1 MIRVLIVDDTATT
14 RQFLVKLL
22 TQGGQIEVVGQ
33 ASNGQAAI
41 EMTRELKPDV
51 ITMDIVMP
59 NMDGVETTA
68 RIMQVTPTPI
78 VILSSLEDIRISAL
92 SMNALNSGALAVLA
106 MPRPDNP
113 DISALASHLRET
125 VSAMAKVKSVR
136 LEKQKQKSSQTASPA
151 KAAATTK
158 AAANSTLKALLE
170 NHDPVQIVTVACS
183 VGGPAALAKFLG
195 QLPANL
201 PVPILV
207 TQHIS
212 RGFTEDLAGWL
223 NQGAAL
229 EVKVAKDFEI
239 VTPGR
244 VYIAPDDH
252 HLGLHDKTHIKTS
265 NTPPIKGFRPAA
277 TFMFESVARVYKSGA
292 TAVILTGMGDDGLAG
307 MKIHKEL
314 GGIIIAQDEDSCI
327 VYGMPKAV
335 VNAGLADLVLPLDT
349 IANNLLALVQES
361 QGNGTHKMSS

>member
-22 TQGGQIEVVGQ
+22 TEAGHIEVVGQ

-68 RIMQVTPTPI
+68 KIMHATPTPI
-78 VILSSLEDIRISAL
+78 VILSSIEDIRISKL
-92 SMNALNSGALAVLA
+92 SLNALNSGALAVLA
-106 MPRPDNP
+106 LPRADSP

-125 VSAMAKVKSVR
+125 VQAVAKVKSVR
-136 LEKQKQKSSQTASPA
+136 LEQHKPNSSPA
-151 KAAATTK
+151 AAPANAAATTK

-183 VGGPAALAKFLG
+183 VGGPAALAKILG
-195 QLPANL
+195 QLPSDL
-201 PVPILV
+201 PVAILV

-212 RGFTEDLAGWL
+212 RGFTEDLAAWL

-239 VTPGR
+239 VKPGR
-244 VYIAPDDH
+244 VYIAPDDY
-252 HLGLHDKTHIKTS
+252 HLGLHDKTHVKTS
-265 NTPPIKGFRPAA
+265 NMPPIKGFRPAA

-292 TAVILTGMGDDGLAG
+292 MALILTGMGDDGLAG

-335 VNAGLADLVLPLDT
+335 VNSGLADLVLPLDA
-349 IANNLLALVQES
+349 IAGNLLALVQGS
-361 QGNGTHKMSS
+361 RSHKKSS